1 MSVSKLFYS
10 TSEVARLFKVNRVT
24 IYRWAKDR
32 KIKAYEIG
40 KHMKIPISE
49 VRRLLNEFG
58 LSLTDI
64 QDMCESSGDVELMES
79 AQYLSETKSGKRLV
93 IAIDDN
99 EELLTL
105 IEGLFER
112 SDLKDF
118 CNLLTFSDS
127 LEAALQI
134 GGEGRPDL
142 LLLDVRMSGMDGVDL
157 AKKIRSIYDDV
168 KIVFM
173 SGYPRDEIEARIRDL
188 RVVDYLV
195 KPFDFNTLYSLIRR
209 TLH

>member
-1 MSVSKLFYS
+1 MSKLFYS

-24 IYRWAKDR
+24 IYRWAKDG

-64 QDMCESSGDVELMES
+64 QDMCESSGDAELMES
-79 AQYLSETKSGKRLV
+79 AQYLSENMNGK
-93 IAIDDN
+93 
-99 EELLTL
+99 
-105 IEGLFER
+105 IEAFFEK

-127 LEAALQI
+127 LAAALQI
-134 GGEGRPDL
+134 GGEGKPDM
-142 LLLDVRMSGMDGVDL
+142 LLLDVRMSGLDGVDL

-173 SGYPRDEIEARIRDL
+173 SGYPRGEIEGRIRSL
-188 RVVDYLV
+188 GIVDYLV
-195 KPFDFNTLYSLIRR
+195 KPFDFNTLYSLIYR

>member
-1 MSVSKLFYS
+1 MSKLFYS

-24 IYRWAKDR
+24 IYRWAKDG

-64 QDMCESSGDVELMES
+64 QDMCESSGDAELMES
-79 AQYLSETKSGKRLV
+79 AQYLSENMNGKKLV

-105 IEGLFER
+105 IEAFFEK

-134 GGEGRPDL
+134 GGEGKPDL
-142 LLLDVRMSGMDGVDL
+142 LLLDVRMSGLDGVDL

-173 SGYPRDEIEARIRDL
+173 SGYPRREIDGRIGGL
-188 RVVDYLV
+188 GIVDYLA
-195 KPFDFNTLYSLIRR
+195 KPFDFNTLYSVIYK

>member
-1 MSVSKLFYS
+1 
-10 TSEVARLFKVNRVT
+10 
-24 IYRWAKDR
+24 
-32 KIKAYEIG
+32 
-40 KHMKIPISE
+40 MKIPISE

-64 QDMCESSGDVELMES
+64 QDMCESSGDAELMES
-79 AQYLSETKSGKRLV
+79 AQYLSENMNGKKLV

-105 IEGLFER
+105 IEAFFEK

-134 GGEGRPDL
+134 GGEGKPDL
-142 LLLDVRMSGMDGVDL
+142 LLLDVRMSGLDGVDL

-173 SGYPRDEIEARIRDL
+173 SGYPRREIDGRIGGL
-188 RVVDYLV
+188 GIVDYLA
-195 KPFDFNTLYSLIRR
+195 KPFDFNTLYSVVYK

>member
-188 RVVDYLV
+188 RVVDYLI

>member
-1 MSVSKLFYS
+1 MRVSKLFYS

-24 IYRWAKDR
+24 IYRWAKDG

-64 QDMCESSGDVELMES
+64 QDMCESSGDAELMES
-79 AQYLSETKSGKRLV
+79 AQYLSENMNGKKLV

-105 IEGLFER
+105 IEAFFEK

-134 GGEGRPDL
+134 GGEGKPDL
-142 LLLDVRMSGMDGVDL
+142 LLLDVRMSGLDGVDL

-173 SGYPRDEIEARIRDL
+173 SGYPRREIDGRIGGL
-188 RVVDYLV
+188 GIVDYLA
-195 KPFDFNTLYSLIRR
+195 KPFDFNTLYSVIYK

>member
-188 RVVDYLV
+188 CVVDYLV

>member
-1 MSVSKLFYS
+1 
-10 TSEVARLFKVNRVT
+10 
-24 IYRWAKDR
+24 
-32 KIKAYEIG
+32 
-40 KHMKIPISE
+40 MKIPISE

-64 QDMCESSGDVELMES
+64 QDMCESSGDAELMES
-79 AQYLSETKSGKRLV
+79 AQYLSDNKNGKKLV

-105 IEGLFER
+105 IEGLFEK

-134 GGEGRPDL
+134 GGEGKPDL
-142 LLLDVRMSGMDGVDL
+142 VLLDVRMSGMDGVDL
-157 AKKIRSIYDDV
+157 AKKIRSIYYDV

-173 SGYPRDEIEARIRDL
+173 SGYPRDEIERRIRDME
-188 RVVDYLV
+188 VVDYLV
-195 KPFDFNTLYSLIRR
+195 KPFDFNSLYSLIHR